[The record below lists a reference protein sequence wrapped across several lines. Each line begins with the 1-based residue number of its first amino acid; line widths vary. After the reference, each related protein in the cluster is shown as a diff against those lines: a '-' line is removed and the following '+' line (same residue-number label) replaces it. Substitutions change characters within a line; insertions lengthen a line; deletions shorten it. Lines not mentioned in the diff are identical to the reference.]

1 MKYLRKILLSAS
13 LFGAMCVYAED
24 YSVARIGLGGVY
36 SLQQPSGEKDIT
48 NAGGYLALWSRG
60 TLANERF
67 LVQSGGEIGFGKA
80 KRDGVQN
87 DIFFMGDIRISA
99 GVNILTQNA
108 PLYLSIGYAWDN
120 FHSNLFG
127 NQLTGKNNT
136 GNSWVDNTLHLVGL
150 DLSGVIKG
158 QGANLEYDIGYYYA
172 FHGYYYLDKTRS
184 GIDDYTY
191 AIKARVGFSSD
202 YSKKIGFFANV
213 RAKYYDIPT
222 SKMNT
227 TFARPATKHFL
238 GGVEA
243 GIQF

>member
-1 MKYLRKILLSAS
+1 MKMVFKYALIAFFAISA
-13 LFGAMCVYAED
+13 GYAED

-36 SLQQPSGEKDIT
+36 TLQQPSGEKDIT
-48 NAGGYLALWSRG
+48 NTGGYLALWSRG

-87 DIFFMGDIRISA
+87 DMFYMGDVRISA
-99 GVNILTQNA
+99 GVNLFTPST

-120 FHSNLFG
+120 FDSKLLG
-127 NQLTGKNNT
+127 NQLTGKDNK
-136 GNSWVDNTLHLVGL
+136 GNSWVNNTLHLVGL

-158 QGANLEYDIGYYYA
+158 KSANLEYDIGYYYA
-172 FHGYYYLDKTRS
+172 FHGYYYLDETRS

-191 AIKARVGFSSD
+191 AVKARVGIASD
-202 YSKKIGFFANV
+202 YSKKIGFFANL

-227 TFARPATKHFL
+227 TFSRPATKHFIA
-238 GGVEA
+238 GVEA